1 MVCYH
6 DNPLST
12 KAEPQHKPPSTYVCL
27 SQIPASQV
35 LLFHEAQSLHPPLYG
50 HGHKGLG
57 GTPTKTAVGLANGVV
72 SVGERFHLGVCEVER
87 ELYVAGRLQGGV
99 VFGDL
104 KFDVNCF
111 RS

>member
-6 DNPLST
+6 GNPLPT
-12 KAEPQHKPPSTYVCL
+12 KAEPQLEPPSTYVCL
-27 SQIPASQV
+27 SQIPVLQV
-35 LLFHEAQSLHPPLYG
+35 LLFHEAQSLHPPRYG
-50 HGHKGLG
+50 HSHEGFG
-57 GTPTKTAVGLANGVV
+57 GTPTKGAVGLANGVV
-72 SVGERFHLGVCEVER
+72 SVDERFHLGVCEVER
-87 ELYVAGRLQGGV
+87 EVYVAGRLEGRV